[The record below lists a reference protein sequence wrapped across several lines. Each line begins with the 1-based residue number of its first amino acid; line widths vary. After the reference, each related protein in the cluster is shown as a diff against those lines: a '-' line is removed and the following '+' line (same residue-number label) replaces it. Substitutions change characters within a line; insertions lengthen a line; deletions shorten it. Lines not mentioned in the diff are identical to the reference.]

1 MRTHSHC
8 IGLWLDED
16 ELAHLKSQCE
26 LSGLS
31 ANTYL
36 RKLLLGETV
45 RPRPPDEYAPLLREL
60 SSIGNNLNQL
70 ARKANG
76 LGTASQNDITQA
88 VILAEQAFQL
98 VKEAL

>member
-36 RKLLLGETV
+36 RKLLL
-45 RPRPPDEYAPLLREL
+45 
-60 SSIGNNLNQL
+60 
-70 ARKANG
+70 
-76 LGTASQNDITQA
+76 
-88 VILAEQAFQL
+88 
-98 VKEAL
+98 